1 MIDIKFRNSTD
12 VTSFQSCD
20 NSLENDAMIS
30 HDGSERNE
38 VKKKRISIVYQVK
51 KEAISDE
58 EEKPAPSSDF
68 IEASPIEQVGIL
80 EYEVGVL
87 STELCLE
94 IVKHS

>member
-1 MIDIKFRNSTD
+1 MTEICLIDIKFRNSTD

-30 HDGSERNE
+30 HDGGERNE

-51 KEAISDE
+51 REAISDE

-68 IEASPIEQVGIL
+68 IEASPLEQVGMM
-80 EYEVGVL
+80 EYENGVV
-87 STELCLE
+87 SDE
-94 IVKHS
+94 